1 MDLGC
6 KMKADRIPPGLIPA
20 GSSLNF
26 TRETIPEA
34 LQREHTLASG
44 RWGVLHIL
52 EGSILFV
59 DLETGNE
66 RLAEAPDRVIIHP
79 GAPHKVVVSGP
90 LTCRIDFFRDQG
102 EESGMR
108 APGEYADEAVRLS
121 LGRCEATGDFGEV
134 FYQQFLNSSPE
145 VPPLFSGTD
154 LNRQKQV
161 LRDSVH
167 KLLSLDLSDPVLR
180 QELDHLGRVHG
191 RSGRN
196 IQPRLYELWLDSIC
210 ETAKALDPEWSGE
223 LDRAWRVRLRPGMQ
237 IVTAAY

>member
-1 MDLGC
+1 MDLGS
-6 KMKADRIPPGLIPA
+6 KMKADSIPPGLVPA
-20 GSSLNF
+20 GGSLNF
-26 TRETIPEA
+26 TRETIPDA
-34 LQREHTLASG
+34 LQQEHTLASG
-44 RWGVLHIL
+44 RWGVLHVL

-59 DLETGNE
+59 DLTTGNE
-66 RLAEAPDRVIIHP
+66 RLAEAPDLVIIHP
-79 GAPHKVVVSGP
+79 GAPHKVVVPGP

-121 LGRCEATGDFGEV
+121 LGRCEAAGDFGEV

-161 LRDSVH
+161 LRESVQMMVNR
-167 KLLSLDLSDPVLR
+167 DLSDPVLR

-191 RSGRN
+191 RGGRN